1 MKHLIGIP
9 AEKNISGL
17 PPAKI
22 FICNT
27 GLRTG
32 SGRLSSGRASKG
44 LGSLSPTFSNWVRLS
59 QISARA
65 DIASLVLSLSLSL
78 AHILSEASPPISPES
93 AFNSLKLILIKNN
106 L

>member
-32 SGRLSSGRASKG
+32 SGRLSSAG
-44 LGSLSPTFSNWVRLS
+44 LGITIAYIQQLGQTVANFCTRRLRQS
-59 QISARA
+59 ST
-65 DIASLVLSLSLSL
+65 LSLSL